1 MAHRKEFEGRML
13 AILDPDQRRV
23 GPGRTAT
30 ASLVGGLAV
39 LAVLVS
45 AASPVAPVS
54 PTPAP
59 TNNASQRPV
68 DSVTTIA
75 DHALALATPK
85 APANL
90 PEVKLQPD
98 VEAKQVTNPVIQA
111 ADSLPRSER
120 VALLAR
126 LLREDSSASVRR
138 VAAWGLRDFADEA
151 AASAALG
158 NALNSDQ
165 DSDVRTMAAW
175 ALQNGHGAAGTAAL
189 VHAAHTDTDDDVR
202 ETSVWA
208 LAESGDTA
216 ASSACRTAITAD
228 KSENVRTTCA
238 WALGY
243 LRAPHTGALL
253 VRALRDSSDDVR
265 EAAAW
270 ALGEVTDATALPALR
285 IAMQGE
291 KSADVLKM
299 EMRALIRTGEDPSQ
313 MVPWLRSSDP
323 EIRQIAA
330 SAIAGGASSD
340 PMPRPRPR
348 PIPFP

>member
-1 MAHRKEFEGRML
+1 LK
-13 AILDPDQRRV
+13 PDAEARH
-23 GPGRTAT
+23 
-30 ASLVGGLAV
+30 
-39 LAVLVS
+39 
-45 AASPVAPVS
+45 
-54 PTPAP
+54 
-59 TNNASQRPV
+59 
-68 DSVTTIA
+68 TI
-75 DHALALATPK
+75 
-85 APANL
+85 
-90 PEVKLQPD
+90 
-98 VEAKQVTNPVIQA
+98 NPVIQA

-138 VAAWGLRDFADEA
+138 VAAWGLRDFADQAVA
-151 AASAALG
+151 ATALG

-175 ALQNGHGAAGTAAL
+175 ALQGGHGATGSAAL
-189 VHAAHTDTDDDVR
+189 VRAAHSDTDDDVR
-202 ETSVWA
+202 ETSIWA

-216 ASSACRTAITAD
+216 ASSACRTAIASD
-228 KSENVRTTCA
+228 KSDQVRTTCV

-243 LRAPHTGALL
+243 LRAPHTGTLL
-253 VRALRDSSDDVR
+253 VAALRDASDDMR
-265 EAAAW
+265 ETAAW
-270 ALGEVTDATALPALR
+270 ALGEVEDAGALPALR
-285 IAMQGE
+285 AAAQGE

-299 EMRALIRTGEDPSQ
+299 EMRALIRAGEDPSH
-313 MVPWLRSSDP
+313 MVSWLRSSDP